1 MNKHVQTRGCTA
13 IRQNMSAI
21 NKLQVIVVT
30 TYYLLNYLQA
40 LYPPYFNAYF
50 INIYIKLQ
58 ILIDFT
64 NLPTLVK
71 TQT

>member
-1 MNKHVQTRGCTA
+1 
-13 IRQNMSAI
+13 MSAI

-71 TQT
+71 TQA